1 MSINQ
6 LEIENINTNAI
17 LSMTTT
23 SRNKTW
29 AAIEAIKQQIHPGM
43 TEFEAI
49 KMANQYFADCGVRK
63 FWHKTHIRFGESTIL
78 SFDDSYRENVTLKE
92 NDIFY
97 IDVGPVWDGI
107 EADCGN
113 TFVMGEAQQ
122 FLQIKNDIKELFAE
136 VQQYWRNTQAT
147 GQKLCEYTRWQVE
160 KMGYLLLP
168 EYVKGHRLSEFSH
181 SKYSNA
187 GLFDLDFIP
196 SAERWILELQIC
208 HPSMK
213 FGAFYEDLLL

>member
-1 MSINQ
+1 MILNQ
-6 LEIENINTNAI
+6 QEAENINSNAI
-17 LSMTTT
+17 VSMATQA
-23 SRNKTW
+23 RNKTW
-29 AAIEAIKQQIHPGM
+29 DAVHEIKNRIRPGM
-43 TEFEAI
+43 TELEAI
-49 KMANQYFADCGVRK
+49 KIANRYFADCGVRR
-63 FWHKTHIRFGESTIL
+63 FWHQTHIRFGESTIL
-78 SFDDSYRENVTLKE
+78 SFNDTYRENIILKE

-107 EADCGN
+107 EGDCGN
-113 TFVMGEAQQ
+113 TFVMGEGSK
-122 FLQIKNDIKELFAE
+122 FLQIKNDIKVLFDD
-136 VQQYWRNTQAT
+136 VHQYWLKTQAT
-147 GQKLCEYTRWQVE
+147 GQKLCEYSRQQVE

-181 SKYSNA
+181 SKYTNA
-187 GLFDLDFIP
+187 GLFDLDFCP